1 MDVGMSFS
9 PGSNLELNVP
19 ESIEELG
26 IFTRIALFFNISKDA
41 KGDGRAFII
50 YVGNT
55 EGTHA
60 RMPHTTTDDFIAVEV
75 LESKCMVLLVMSVLI
90 FIREFAESVF
100 GDLRS

>member
-1 MDVGMSFS
+1 MDVGMSFG
-9 PGSNLELNVP
+9 PGSNLELSVP

-75 LESKCMVLLVMSVLI
+75 LESTYQYFFERGQKTESFL
-90 FIREFAESVF
+90 RES
-100 GDLRS
+100 